1 MDVEGAEMEEVE
13 VKGVYFEVKGV
24 EVEVEGVHFEVKG
37 WRLRCS
43 LRSNGRRWRLRGCSL
58 WLRGGGAC

>member
-1 MDVEGAEMEEVE
+1 M
-13 VKGVYFEVKGV
+13 
-24 EVEVEGVHFEVKG
+24 HFEVKE
-37 WRLRCS
+37 WRLRCN